1 MYCRTSSTD
10 QCVLVFGFSNSPDIP
25 FGQQNSGLLDQ
36 RFALQWTR
44 SNIAKLGGDPDKIT
58 IFGESA
64 GGESVKQLLAQPPS
78 PRPFRAAIMES
89 QNTLLLGDGK
99 ANYNKV
105 LSHFGC
111 ASLDCIRGVAATD
124 IQTYVDNEGL
134 QFPPVE
140 DGTYTN
146 NILPS
151 VVSGKFANVP
161 ILMGTNLDEAQI
173 FLAVAGLDSG
183 TSVVDG
189 VLALTG
195 LNISSIENSLLSM
208 YAAKGVDG
216 GLALLN
222 R

>member
-1 MYCRTSSTD
+1 MSTT
-10 QCVLVFGFSNSPDIP
+10 VFGFSNSPDIP

-44 SNIAKLGGDPDKIT
+44 SNIAKFGGDPDKIT

-89 QNTLLLGDGK
+89 QNTVLIGDGK

-111 ASLDCIRGVAATD
+111 SSLDCIRGVPATD
-124 IQTYVDNEGL
+124 IQTYIDNEGL
-134 QFPPVE
+134 QWPPVE
-140 DGTYTN
+140 GDGTYTS

-151 VVSGKFANVP
+151 IVSGNFANVP
-161 ILMGTNLDEAQI
+161 IMMGTNLDEAQI

-183 TSVVDG
+183 TNLVDG
-189 VLALTG
+189 VLAVTG
-195 LNISSIENSLLSM
+195 LNISSIENSLLSK
-208 YAAKGVDG
+208 YAAEGIDG

>member
-1 MYCRTSSTD
+1 MCTT
-10 QCVLVFGFSNSPDIP
+10 VFGFSNSPEIP

-36 RFALQWTR
+36 RFALQWAR
-44 SNIAKLGGDPDKIT
+44 SNIARFGGDPDKIT

-89 QNTLLLGDGK
+89 QNTVLIGDGK
-99 ANYNKV
+99 VNYNKV

-111 ASLDCIRGVAATD
+111 ASLECIRGVAATD
-124 IQTYVDNEGL
+124 IQAYVDNEGL

-140 DGTYTN
+140 GDGTYTS

-151 VVSGKFANVP
+151 IVSGKFANVP
-161 ILMGTNLDEAQI
+161 IMMGTNLDEAQI

-183 TSVVDG
+183 TDLVDG
-189 VLALTG
+189 VLELTG
-195 LNISSIENSLLSM
+195 LNISSIENSLLSK
-208 YAAKGVDG
+208 YAAEGIDG
-216 GLALLN
+216 GIALLN

>member
-1 MYCRTSSTD
+1 MYPA
-10 QCVLVFGFSNSPDIP
+10 VFGFSNSPDIP

-36 RFALQWTR
+36 RFALQWVQ
-44 SNIAKLGGDPDKIT
+44 SNIARFGGDPGKVT

-89 QNTLLLGDGK
+89 QNTVLIGDGK

-111 ASLDCIRGVAATD
+111 TSLECIRGVAATD
-124 IQTYVDNEGL
+124 IQAYVNNEGL
-134 QFPPVE
+134 QFPPVDG
-140 DGTYTN
+140 DGTYTH

-151 VVSGKFANVP
+151 IVSGKFANVP

-183 TSVVDG
+183 TSLVDG
-189 VLALTG
+189 VLELAG

-208 YAAKGVDG
+208 YAAKGIDG

-222 R
+222 Q